1 MMKIKLL
8 LITSLKLT
16 FQTAQ
21 LIRKNFCFFFELF
34 CSFLRIDDLLFQVKN
49 FLRELSLNVLKFL
62 FNLFKLLL

>member
-1 MMKIKLL
+1 MKIKLL

-21 LIRKNFCFFFELF
+21 LIRKNFGFFFELF
-34 CSFLRIDDLLFQVKN
+34 GSFLRIDDLLFQVKD